1 MKILLI
7 SSTDSQTT
15 LQAVKGLAAASLSRG
30 HDLSVFFNERSVRLL
45 REGLGERGLE
55 SRFPKGTR
63 LLACRTSA
71 TTYGL
76 KSPGDLVPGVEM
88 SSLGEL
94 VELMEDSDR
103 VLFVG

>member
-1 MKILLI
+1 M
-7 SSTDSQTT
+7 
-15 LQAVKGLAAASLSRG
+15 QAVKGLAAASLSRG
-30 HDLSVFFNERSVRLL
+30 HDLSVFFNERSVRFLKEE
-45 REGLGERGLE
+45 RGERGLE
-55 SRFPKGTR
+55 SQFPKGTR

-76 KSPGDLVPGVEM
+76 KSHADLLPGVEM

-94 VELMEDSDR
+94 VELIEDSDR